1 MAKLSWN
8 DFVDKHGKTGIV
20 LFATWH
26 YGKITGLLPSG
37 KKWPTPMAL
46 LKKRVAQLVEHD
58 WTFDQET
65 AKRVRKTSPLR
76 RHRGARAPKPPPLP
90 VTGVVLV
97 ENEQDFNKVLKAVG
111 AMGYAR
117 LDGPFTIPCQA
128 AFRTTYELSQYER
141 WLKTLG

>member
-1 MAKLSWN
+1 MAKLSWD
-8 DFVDKHGKTGIV
+8 DFVDKHGKAGIV
-20 LFATWH
+20 LFATWN

-37 KKWPTPMAL
+37 KKRPTPMAL

-65 AKRVRKTSPLR
+65 AKRVRKSSPR
-76 RHRGARAPKPPPLP
+76 RPRGTRAPKPPPLP
-90 VTGVVLV
+90 VTGAVLV
-97 ENEQDFNKVLKAVG
+97 ENADDFKKVLKAVG

-117 LDGPFTIPCQA
+117 LDGPFVLPCQA
-128 AFRTTYELSQYER
+128 AFQTTYELSQYEH